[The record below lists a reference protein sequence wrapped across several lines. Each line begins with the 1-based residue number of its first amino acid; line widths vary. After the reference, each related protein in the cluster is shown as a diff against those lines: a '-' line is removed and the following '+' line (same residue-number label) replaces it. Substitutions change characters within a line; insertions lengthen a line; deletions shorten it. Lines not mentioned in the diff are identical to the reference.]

1 MVRPRWQRPLGLGL
15 SSLGWRWDRFVAIW
29 ASINLAL
36 VVFDVTDVPLR
47 NFWLQRQLFLF
58 PGLPLAIP
66 LTALPDITPLYDPVK
81 GIEPHRDTQRYLQQ
95 WHVLDQQLLAQAAT
109 VPTSRRLLQ
118 KQLQLTGQLIEDN
131 PFLGA
136 NKTGTL
142 ERIKNRLRQRSGLDS
157 AKLGAEKLL
166 DPGWLQG
173 HPWSQERLFWQREV
187 LPLVATNYWRS
198 IDETGLPTERF
209 WRLDL
214 LAFQSVFFV
223 DIVLRLISLRRRLP
237 GLSWRDALLRRWTD
251 LPLLL
256 PFWRLA
262 RVIPV
267 AARLRSSGLVDAE
280 PVRAVVSRGVVALMA
295 VELIEV
301 LALQLLAGVQKLI
314 SSPDWNGRLRGN
326 SGQNRE
332 LEELLRL
339 WGPLLL
345 GRVLPQMEPQL
356 EALVAYA
363 LQRSLESSAFP
374 EALQRLQPLLVL
386 EREFTRQLAG
396 GMVEGVLDLS
406 RGTAQQL
413 SRQDRRGSDLVQQL
427 GDAFWRELAAAMAEA
442 NTLERSQ
449 KLLLDL
455 LEELKRGYLSR
466 INSAGVDDLL
476 EELDQLSGGIPR
488 RSSLTTEL

>member
-36 VVFDVTDVPLR
+36 VVFDVTYVPLR

-95 WHVLDQQLLAQAAT
+95 WQILDQQLLAQAPT
-109 VPTSRRLLQ
+109 VPTSGRLLQ
-118 KQLQLTGQLIEDN
+118 KQLQLTEQLIDDN

-157 AKLGAEKLL
+157 ARLGAQKLL

-301 LALQLLAGVQKLI
+301 LALQLLDGVQKLI

-326 SGQNRE
+326 SGQNHE
-332 LEELLRL
+332 LEELLRI

-356 EALVAYA
+356 EALLAYA

-374 EALQRLQPLLVL
+374 EALQRLQPLLVI

-406 RGTAQQL
+406 RGTAEQL

-476 EELDQLSGGIPR
+476 EELDQLSGGSPR

>member
-36 VVFDVTDVPLR
+36 VVFDVTYVPLR
-47 NFWLQRQLFLF
+47 NFWLQRHLYLF

-95 WHVLDQQLLAQAAT
+95 WQLLDQQLLAQPAT
-109 VPTSRRLLQ
+109 HPASRRLLQ
-118 KQLQLTGQLIEDN
+118 QQLLLTQQLIDDN

-142 ERIKNRLRQRSGLDS
+142 ERIKNRLRQRTGLDS
-157 AKLGAEKLL
+157 GRLGAEQLL
-166 DPGWLQG
+166 APAWLQS
-173 HPWSQERLFWQREV
+173 HPWGQERLFWQGEV

-198 IDETGLPTERF
+198 IDETGRPTERF

-214 LAFQSVFFV
+214 LVFQSVFFV
-223 DIVLRLISLRRRLP
+223 DIVLRLINLRRRLP

-280 PVRAVVSRGVVALMA
+280 PVRAVVSRGVVALLA

-301 LALQLLAGVQKLI
+301 LALQLLDGVQKLI
-314 SSPDWNGRLRGN
+314 SSPDWSGRLRGN
-326 SGQNRE
+326 STENRE

-345 GRVLPQMEPQL
+345 GRVLPRLEPELQ
-356 EALVAYA
+356 ALLSYA
-363 LQRSLESSAFP
+363 LQRSLETSAFP
-374 EALQRLQPLLVL
+374 QALQRLQPLLLL

-413 SRQDRRGSDLVQQL
+413 SRQDRRGSDLVQQM
-427 GDAFWRELAAAMAEA
+427 GEAFWRELAAAMAA
-442 NTLERSQ
+442 GNTLERSQ

-476 EELDQLSGGIPR
+476 EELDQLSGGSPR
-488 RSSLTTEL
+488 RVSLTSEP

>member
-36 VVFDVTDVPLR
+36 VVFDVTYVPLR

-95 WHVLDQQLLAQAAT
+95 WQILDQQLLAQAPT

-118 KQLQLTGQLIEDN
+118 KQLQLTEQLIDDN

-157 AKLGAEKLL
+157 ARLGAEKLF

-223 DIVLRLISLRRRLP
+223 DIVVRLISLRRRLP

-374 EALQRLQPLLVL
+374 EALQRLQPLLLL

-396 GMVEGVLDLS
+396 GRVEGVLDLS

-455 LEELKRGYLSR
+455 LEDLKRGYLSR
-466 INSAGVDDLL
+466 IDSAGVDDLL
-476 EELDQLSGGIPR
+476 EELDQLSGGSPR
-488 RSSLTTEL
+488 RSSLPTEL